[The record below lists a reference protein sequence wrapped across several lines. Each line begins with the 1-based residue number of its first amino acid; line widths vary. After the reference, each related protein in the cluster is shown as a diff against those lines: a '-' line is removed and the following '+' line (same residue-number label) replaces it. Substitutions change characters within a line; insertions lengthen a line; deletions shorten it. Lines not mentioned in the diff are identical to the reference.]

1 MKTQQ
6 RGVSG
11 WGDMIAF
18 FTIHRQEFDA
28 LYHRRVQ
35 VESVNSA
42 IKRRFGESLRSR
54 TPTSRRNELLCKLI
68 AYNLVVLI
76 QQIHLLHAEEE
87 WLDRIL

>member
-1 MKTQQ
+1 M
-6 RGVSG
+6 
-11 WGDMIAF
+11 
-18 FTIHRQEFDA
+18 HRQDFDK

-54 TPTSRRNELLCKLI
+54 TPVSRKNELLCKLI

-76 QQIHLLHAEEE
+76 QQIHLLHAEGE
-87 WLDRIL
+87 WIDCIL